1 MVAAPSPSFP
11 GLTEREAEV
20 LAQEVHEELAGLD
33 RPRIVELGFDEVY
46 LHHVGQ
52 EQRGWLE
59 VFGEKVLPQLDVTAK
74 VAAA

>member
-1 MVAAPSPSFP
+1 MQGPVLISSDPGQHVAWLQDLIA
-11 GLTEREAEV
+11 
-20 LAQEVHEELAGLD
+20 
-33 RPRIVELGFDEVY
+33 LGFDEVY

-52 EQRGWLE
+52 EQTRWLE